1 VGDRGGRERRAV
13 GVRLEGESKP
23 PPAGGISLSAVVR
36 PGGSPTPVALSGQSG
51 TMPTMSE
58 PTHATIATFRMD
70 MSREDEQR
78 RGLREFLVPRVS
90 QHAGFLSGNWMLD
103 REAEE
108 SVVVVTFSSR
118 HAAEAFQKNVES
130 NVANQASAAIELVK
144 IRVLEVTASA

>member
-1 VGDRGGRERRAV
+1 M
-13 GVRLEGESKP
+13 
-23 PPAGGISLSAVVR
+23 PA
-36 PGGSPTPVALSGQSG
+36 
-51 TMPTMSE
+51 MSE

-70 MSREDEQR
+70 MSREDEQQ

-90 QHAGFLSGNWMLD
+90 QYAGFLGGNWMLD

-118 HAAEAFQKNVES
+118 HAAEAFRKNVEG
-130 NVANQASAAIELVK
+130 NAANQAAAAIELLK

>member
-1 VGDRGGRERRAV
+1 M
-13 GVRLEGESKP
+13 
-23 PPAGGISLSAVVR
+23 PA
-36 PGGSPTPVALSGQSG
+36 
-51 TMPTMSE
+51 MSE

-78 RGLREFLVPRVS
+78 RGLHEFLVPRVS
-90 QHAGFLSGNWMLD
+90 QHAGFLGGSWMLD

-118 HAAEAFQKNVES
+118 DTAEAFQKNVES
-130 NVANQASAAIELVK
+130 NAANQAAAAIELVK

>member
-1 VGDRGGRERRAV
+1 VGARP
-13 GVRLEGESKP
+13 EGESEP
-23 PPAGGISLSAVVR
+23 PPPGGISLSAVVR
-36 PGGSPTPVALSGQSG
+36 SGGIPTPVAQPGQSG
-51 TMPTMSE
+51 TMPTMSQ

-90 QHAGFLSGNWMLD
+90 QHTGFLSGNWMLD
-103 REAEE
+103 RDAAE

-118 HAAEAFQKNVES
+118 HAAEAFQKNVEG
-130 NVANQASAAIELVK
+130 NAANQAAAAIELVK

>member
-1 VGDRGGRERRAV
+1 M
-13 GVRLEGESKP
+13 
-23 PPAGGISLSAVVR
+23 PA
-36 PGGSPTPVALSGQSG
+36 
-51 TMPTMSE
+51 MSE

-90 QHAGFLSGNWMLD
+90 QHAGFLGGNWMLD

-118 HAAEAFQKNVES
+118 HAAEAFQKNVEG
-130 NVANQASAAIELVK
+130 NAANQAAAAIELLK

>member
-1 VGDRGGRERRAV
+1 M
-13 GVRLEGESKP
+13 
-23 PPAGGISLSAVVR
+23 PAMTA
-36 PGGSPTPVALSGQSG
+36 
-51 TMPTMSE
+51 
-58 PTHATIATFRMD
+58 PTHATIATFRLD

-78 RGLREFLVPRVS
+78 RGLREFLVPRVR

-118 HAAEAFQKNVES
+118 DAAEAFQKNVEA
-130 NVANQASAAIELVK
+130 NAANQASAAIELVR